1 MPAREQLAMRGFSA
15 MRFRFRLLTLMI
27 FVAITALAAWGVTM
41 KRRAAERAR
50 QSVELARR
58 SAEFTARAEQHH
70 QRIDYHQDK
79 QLWAHGISFRGD
91 EIPVTRSVDKTP
103 QDAERHLR
111 YLEQFYGYGLTE
123 RQMERRDLTEG
134 LQAEQM
140 LTLLWLRYEVHM
152 YFKYRRAAAEPWLP
166 IAPGPPKPP
175 FGSSPPQEKEW
186 WKNRE
191 LPVRI
196 AEYLKSLTPCAPE

>member
-1 MPAREQLAMRGFSA
+1 MRGFSA

-58 SAEFTARAEQHH
+58 SAEFTAMAEQHRQQIRKH
-70 QRIDYHQDK
+70 YHR
-79 QLWAHGISFRGD
+79 LVSALGLSFRGEEFP
-91 EIPVTRSVDKTP
+91 EIRDLDRTP
-103 QDAERHLR
+103 QDSEQYLR
-111 YLEQFYGYGLTE
+111 YLERFYGYGLTE
-123 RQMERRDLTEG
+123 SEIERHGLNEY

-140 LTLLWLRYEVHM
+140 LTLLWLRYEVPM

-166 IAPGPPKPP
+166 IAPDPPKPP